1 MKKVINFLVI
11 ITFFFLLTLNVNA
24 KEEDIITMYVFKG
37 DGCPHCAA
45 ELKYLDTIKDNYK
58 NLKIVELDDGA
69 IVTKILDKVHFDN
82 VVGVVELTEM
92 GLRRIRPN
100 EKDLLYP
107 VLNVAKT
114 KLKR

>member
-58 NLKIVELDDGA
+58 NLKIVEYEVKVRDWENSGIDTFEEFLDYM
-69 IVTKILDKVHFDN
+69 KNYL
-82 VVGVVELTEM
+82 
-92 GLRRIRPN
+92 
-100 EKDLLYP
+100 
-107 VLNVAKT
+107 T
-114 KLKR
+114 KLGYDF